1 MIKYILITTSLFL
14 SFAAFSQDKQ
24 LLKEYK
30 YRINQYKALDLGFN
44 TGGQS
49 NNNYAGYGGS
59 RSIDGGLNV
68 NFFTIKSTDKIYRTI
83 NSGVVGN
90 FSSSTENSVTSTNKY
105 KQFYV
110 APNVNINNKW
120 YAENNFIELGAS
132 IKAEINTRNN
142 KIIRGIIAENA
153 RSDKNVDINFAI
165 GVGKGRLENIT
176 DMQNALWLATILK
189 DDKNLNRKL
198 TKDEVNDLA
207 KVITQSNNFRILDGR
222 KRIQYILT
230 KVDTYL
236 QSKDVVNK
244 TDIKYFSNL
253 NDVVFFANNFYRQAG
268 TIKFIKII
276 PRLRNNKIMSEQ
288 LIAPTNKDINT
299 YFEKEIAV
307 RIGFEKYKP
316 INLVNQFEYGIAT
329 NASYL
334 ENKNV
339 SKYYAND
346 SLVSDVS
353 NNPNQKRVGVD
364 YFIRY
369 NFYPNTRTIIG
380 FSINGQNG
388 YSIYDNESGIYTGIN
403 LLVGANYF
411 ISYNTRF
418 VINVSENYAQY
429 IYQSNPFLNQNA
441 YGLSLAFNAGL
452 NISL

>member
-1 MIKYILITTSLFL
+1 MIKYILTTTSLFL

-24 LLKEYK
+24 LLKDYK

-68 NFFTIKSTDKIYRTI
+68 NFFAIKSTDKIYRTI

-120 YAENNFIELGAS
+120 YTESNFIELGTS

-142 KIIRGIIAENA
+142 KIIRGIIEENA
-153 RSDKNVDINFAI
+153 RSDKNVDLNFAI

-176 DMQNALWLATILK
+176 DMQNALWLATILY
-189 DDKNLNRKL
+189 DDKNLSRKL
-198 TKDEVNDLA
+198 NKDEINDLA

-230 KVDTYL
+230 RIDTYL
-236 QSKDVVNK
+236 QSKGQVNK
-244 TDIKYFSNL
+244 TDIKYFTNL
-253 NDVVFFANNFYRQAG
+253 NDVIFFANNFYRQAG
-268 TIKFIKII
+268 TIRYIKII
-276 PRLRNNKIMSEQ
+276 PRLLNNKVISEQ
-288 LIAPTNKDINT
+288 LLAPTNKNIDS
-299 YFEKEIAV
+299 YFEKEIAI

-316 INLVNQFEYGIAT
+316 INLINQFEYGIAA

-334 ENKNV
+334 ENKQA
-339 SKYYAND
+339 SKYYANNN
-346 SLVSDVS
+346 LISDIA
-353 NNPNQKRVGVD
+353 NNLNGKKFGLD
-364 YFIRY
+364 YFIGY

-380 FSINGQNG
+380 FTLNGQNG
-388 YSIYDNESGIYTGIN
+388 YLTYNNESGIYSRIN
-403 LLVGANYF
+403 LLAGANYF
-411 ISYNTRF
+411 INYNTRF
-418 VINVSENYAQY
+418 VINISENYNQY
-429 IYQSNPFLNQNA
+429 IYQSNSFLNQNA
-441 YGLSLAFNAGL
+441 YGLNLAFNAGL
-452 NISL
+452 NITL